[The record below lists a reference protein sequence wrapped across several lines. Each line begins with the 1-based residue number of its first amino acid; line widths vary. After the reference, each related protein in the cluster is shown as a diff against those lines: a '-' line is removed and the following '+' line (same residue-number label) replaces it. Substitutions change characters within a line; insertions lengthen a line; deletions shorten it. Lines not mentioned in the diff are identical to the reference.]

1 MRRASALKAYKYC
14 IYPTDAQ
21 VVFFSKTFGCCRFVW
36 NKMLDEK
43 LQAYKKKERL
53 QRFTPT
59 KYKEEF
65 LFLKEVNSLALCN
78 VQLQLEKVFKDH
90 FRNRKQF
97 KLPEFKKKRDKQ
109 SYTTNNTCNSIRVDS
124 EKVCYVCLK

>member
-1 MRRASALKAYKYC
+1 MCLYFNIVQLFIIDPDAFFSTNLVYLYSVQRKPTLKAYKYR
-14 IYPTDAQ
+14 IYPTDAR

-59 KYKEEF
+59 KYKNDW
-65 LFLKEVNSLALCN
+65 LLNTSKLAN
-78 VQLQLEKVFKDH
+78 E
-90 FRNRKQF
+90 
-97 KLPEFKKKRDKQ
+97 
-109 SYTTNNTCNSIRVDS
+109 Y
-124 EKVCYVCLK
+124 